1 MRRALLIG
9 SVLLAVGGVA
19 LRWRPPPAVDA
30 PATGVALPPVDAA
43 TSNAAAP
50 AVTRTEVPAT
60 PPRPPSLRG
69 TRIDGDLELDPL
81 GHFRASVNAR
91 RLFDYHLTATGEVSL
106 DDIRARVVAVIE
118 RRLPPAAAGEAI
130 DLLDRYLLYRER
142 ARQLADAG
150 LGDDDYHARFAAIWA
165 LRREVL
171 GPADAE
177 ALFGEEE
184 AYDRVALERARIMT
198 NPFLSDE
205 DRAAQ
210 LPAVDAAMPEPMR
223 EAREAATTPMRLGA
237 AEQALRDAGGTATDV
252 EALRTEVVGAEAA
265 RRLASLDAEQAA
277 WQARVDEFR
286 AARAAIEDDASRS
299 PDDRARAV
307 ERLLSERFSAPERVR
322 IDALDRLA
330 TR

>member
-1 MRRALLIG
+1 MKRAVLIG
-9 SVLLAVGGVA
+9 LVLVVGGVA
-19 LRWRPPPAVDA
+19 LRWRPPPAAETPTVDVAVPSAVAATPDVTSADA
-30 PATGVALPPVDAA
+30 PSATAPVV
-43 TSNAAAP
+43 S
-50 AVTRTEVPAT
+50 RR
-60 PPRPPSLRG
+60 PRSLRG

-91 RLFDYHLTATGEVSL
+91 RLFDYHLTATGEASL
-106 DDIRARVVAVIE
+106 DDIRARIVAVVD
-118 RRLPPAAAGEAI
+118 RRLPPAAARDAV

-171 GPADAE
+171 GMADAE

-184 AYDRVALERARIMT
+184 AYDRLALERARIMS

-210 LPAVDAAMPEPMR
+210 LPVVDAAMPEPLR
-223 EAREAATTPMRLGA
+223 AARDAATMPMRLGA
-237 AEQALRDAGGTATDV
+237 AEQAVHEAGGSAADV
-252 EALRTEVVGAEAA
+252 EALRTEVAGAEAA
-265 RRLASLDAEQAA
+265 QRLAALDAERAA
-277 WQARVDEFR
+277 WQTRVDEFR
-286 AARAAIEDDASRS
+286 AARTAIEDDGSRS
-299 PDDRARAV
+299 SDDRARAV
-307 ERLLSERFSAPERVR
+307 AALLAERFTPPERVR
-322 IDALDRLA
+322 LEALDRLA

>member
-1 MRRALLIG
+1 MRRAVTIGLL
-9 SVLLAVGGVA
+9 LLAAGGVA
-19 LRWRPPPAVDA
+19 LHWRPPPAVEA
-30 PATGVALPPVDAA
+30 PAVDVAVGPVVAA
-43 TSNAAAP
+43 TSDP
-50 AVTRTEVPAT
+50 SSPVVPSQAGSAT
-60 PPRPPSLRG
+60 PPRPRSLRG

-81 GHFRASVNAR
+81 GHFRPSVNAR
-91 RLFDYHLTATGEVSL
+91 RLFDYHLTATGEASL
-106 DDIRARVVAVIE
+106 DDIRARIVAVVE
-118 RRLPPAAAGEAI
+118 RRLPVDAAREAI

-171 GPADAE
+171 GTADAE

-184 AYDRVALERARIMT
+184 AYDRLALERARIMS

-223 EAREAATTPMRLGA
+223 EAREAATVPMRLDA
-237 AEQALRDAGGTATDV
+237 AEQTLRDAGGSAADV

-265 RRLASLDAEQAA
+265 RRLAALDAERAA

-299 PDDRARAV
+299 SEDRARAV
-307 ERLLSERFSAPERVR
+307 ETLLAERFTPPERVR

-330 TR
+330 TP